1 MKLIDGKALAEKIKD
16 GITSEILTFSG
27 PRPGLAI
34 ILIGDRPDSTLY
46 VGLKEKQ
53 AKAVGIDTHVYRCD
67 DDIKQADLIST
78 IEFLNNDPAIDAILV
93 QLPLP
98 KHLDTD
104 TIINT
109 IKPEKDVD
117 GFTKKNLE
125 MLMSEDNNAEAIL
138 PPVYAV
144 ILAMLQSIDFS
155 LYEKS
160 VVLIANSDIFADNL
174 AEVLRRQGAE
184 VTLVEN
190 TLENISEKTL
200 SADLLISAIGKPHYI
215 TREMV
220 NTETVIIDIGIS
232 KGSDGKIKGDVDFEN
247 LQDIDGWVTP
257 VPGGVGPMTI
267 AMAFWNTLQMF
278 KKNKN
283 LLQTTK

>member
-1 MKLIDGKALAEKIKD
+1 
-16 GITSEILTFSG
+16 
-27 PRPGLAI
+27 
-34 ILIGDRPDSTLY
+34 
-46 VGLKEKQ
+46 
-53 AKAVGIDTHVYRCD
+53 
-67 DDIKQADLIST
+67 
-78 IEFLNNDPAIDAILV
+78 
-93 QLPLP
+93 
-98 KHLDTD
+98 
-104 TIINT
+104 
-109 IKPEKDVD
+109 
-117 GFTKKNLE
+117 
-125 MLMSEDNNAEAIL
+125 MSEDNTVEAIL

-144 ILAMLQSIDFS
+144 IIAMLQSIDFS

-190 TLENISEKTL
+190 TLDNISEKTL
-200 SADLLISAIGKPHYI
+200 SADLLITAIGKPHYI
-215 TREMV
+215 TKEMI

-232 KGSDGKIKGDVDFEN
+232 TGSDGKIKGDVDFEN
-247 LQDIDGWVTP
+247 MQDLDGWVTP

-283 LLQTTK
+283 LLQTTKQ